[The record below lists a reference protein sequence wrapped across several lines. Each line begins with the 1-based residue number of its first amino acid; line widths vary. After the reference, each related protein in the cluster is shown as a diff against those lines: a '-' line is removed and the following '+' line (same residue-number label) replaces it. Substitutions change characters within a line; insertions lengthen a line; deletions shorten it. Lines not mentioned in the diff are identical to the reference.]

1 MARTTRTSESY
12 GAAAAA
18 PSLIRWG
25 AVFGGTVVGLSL
37 LMLLTT
43 LLFALAF
50 GSGMETIEAN
60 LPWYIAGAAVLC
72 MFIGGM
78 VAGWLSGVPGAG
90 PGFFN
95 GLSVWA
101 LILLAALIVGVPSLV
116 GAAGIDISLA
126 DTPNTDQIAAQGDG
140 LWAGFFSLLAGALT
154 AAIGGM
160 IGGVITRPAFAPMSE
175 TVITDHGRPM
185 PVGASDRAYDPRD
198 ERAYDERAMREEDHR
213 PRDTG
218 DDRPRAERGTDDRPR
233 AGADRRSDGN
243 GWTTST

>member
-43 LLFALAF
+43 LMFALAY
-50 GSGMETIEAN
+50 GNGMEAVESN
-60 LPWYIAGAAVLC
+60 LPWFIAGTAALC

-101 LILLAALIVGVPSLV
+101 LILLAALAVGVPSLV

-126 DTPNTDQIAAQGDG
+126 STPDAGELAAQGDE
-140 LWAGFFSLLAGALT
+140 LWAGFISLLVGALT

-160 IGGVITRPAFAPMSE
+160 IGGAMTHPAFAPMRE
-175 TVITDHGRPM
+175 TVITDTERDM
-185 PVGASDRAYDPRD
+185 PVGASDRAYDLQD
-198 ERAYDERAMREEDHR
+198 ERSYDRKAVPDEDLR
-213 PRDTG
+213 TRTL
-218 DDRPRAERGTDDRPR
+218 DDRKADENADGRAKTGRGK
-233 AGADRRSDGN
+233 G
-243 GWTTST
+243 GWSTRT

>member
-43 LLFALAF
+43 LCFALAY
-50 GSGMETIEAN
+50 GNGMETVEAN
-60 LPWYIAGAAVLC
+60 LPWFIAGSAALC

-101 LILLAALIVGVPSLV
+101 LILLAALAVGVPSLV
-116 GAAGIDISLA
+116 GAIGLDISLT
-126 DTPNTDQIAAQGDG
+126 DTPNAEELAAQGDQ
-140 LWAGFFSLLAGALT
+140 LWAGFLSLLVGALT

-160 IGGVITRPAFAPMSE
+160 IGGAMTHPAFAPMRE
-175 TVITDHGRPM
+175 TVITDTGREM
-185 PVGASDRAYDPRD
+185 PLGASDRAYDLRD
-198 ERAYDERAMREEDHR
+198 ERSYDRKAVPDEDLRTRAL
-213 PRDTG
+213 
-218 DDRPRAERGTDDRPR
+218 DDADNRADGKAKPGRGKGGWST
-233 AGADRRSDGN
+233 RS
-243 GWTTST
+243 